1 MKILMKSGFGLGSE
15 REKLCI
21 LSFEDFGCGRNDV
34 VARGAG
40 RGWGK
45 RKKKE

>member
-34 VARGAG
+34 VARWAE

-45 RKKKE
+45 